1 MNDVQNQMR
10 TPPSSDRPRRR
21 SRFEKMFGRL
31 GPVWVVAFTAL
42 ATLLRWA
49 TDGLLADQAPFSFYY
64 LSVVLTALLARFGSA
79 ISAVILGG
87 LCGHF
92 LWVVPRFSMD
102 FLNKSQIA
110 QLVIYIL
117 VATLCALAV
126 AAARVLRVFD
136 YIGTDD
142 D

>member
-1 MNDVQNQMR
+1 MNDLQNQLR
-10 TPPSSDRPRRR
+10 TPSAPAR
-21 SRFEKMFGRL
+21 SHLRSIFEKVFGRM
-31 GPVWVVAFTAL
+31 GPVWVVTFTVL
-42 ATLLRWA
+42 ATVLRWA
-49 TDGLLADQAPFSFYY
+49 TDGLLADSSPYSFYY

-92 LWVVPRFSMD
+92 LWVVPRFSME
-102 FLNKSQIA
+102 FLNKSQVA